1 MEIVWNAN
9 FRVREWFYW
18 DTAVLICYVLWLC
31 LCCNWQSRIAKQK
44 PNGPQSLKY
53 LPWDFNGKYLL
64 TSTLNPK
71 LLLSLHCLNCFGL
84 RLCFDVWALE
94 TFDIFSQISRESI
107 LIILKQPYGYLCR
120 TQQDISPKIFHIWA
134 CIMWQIQ
141 EQNYWVPLHMISSLG
156 LFVKGKALSVVVVVV
171 FFLQIKSEFKIC
183 SDVSD
188 FFFFHCGASLLFY
201 F

>member
-18 DTAVLICYVLWLC
+18 DTAILICYVLWLY

-71 LLLSLHCLNCFGL
+71 LLLSPHCLNSCFGL

-120 TQQDISPKIFHIWA
+120 TQQGVSPKIFHIWA

-141 EQNYWVPLHMISSLG
+141 EQNYWVPLQTISSLG

-171 FFLQIKSEFKIC
+171 VFSIDYIQR
-183 SDVSD
+183 
-188 FFFFHCGASLLFY
+188 
-201 F
+201 